1 MTALY
6 VAMSFVAGVA
16 CGIALVCVAA
26 NELIRIDR
34 HEQ

>member
-6 VAMSFVAGVA
+6 VALSFVAGVA

-26 NELIRIDR
+26 NELMQRDR
-34 HEQ
+34 GME